1 MNISLRQLRAFA
13 AIGQLGSF
21 TKAADALHAT
31 QPALSAQIND
41 LEDALGVRLFD
52 RSTRSVMITQA
63 GRELL
68 PVVNK
73 ILSDVGM
80 VFTHARDVAQKNI
93 GRVVV
98 AALPSVSSTLLPR
111 AVVRF
116 REQYPG
122 VTITL
127 RDALAERIVKM
138 IRDDEVDF
146 GLTSPAAADPQLEF
160 APLASDRMVAVLPRN
175 HPLAGARRLDL
186 VDLLDT
192 PLILM
197 DRDSSVRRIVD
208 QACAALGRMATPAYE
223 PAFMATAIGMVRAG
237 LGATLLPSS
246 ALEIAAASDLV
257 AHPLPNPELT
267 RQLGILKKRER
278 AHSPAAAAFV
288 ATLAEHAS
296 TWFVRF
302 ASGVRDVPSPGSGS
316 RKTVSHTSARGS
328 RKTRGR

>member
-1 MNISLRQLRAFA
+1 MNISLRQLRAFT

-21 TKAADALHAT
+21 TRAADALHAT
-31 QPALSAQIND
+31 QPALSAQISE
-41 LEDALGVRLFD
+41 LEHMLGVRLFD
-52 RSTRSVMITQA
+52 RSTRSVTLTQA

-68 PVVNK
+68 PVVDK
-73 ILSDVGM
+73 ILGDVALVM
-80 VFTHARDVAQKNI
+80 THARGVAQKNI

-98 AALPSVSSTLLPR
+98 AALPSVSSTLLPQ

-116 REQYPG
+116 RSRFPG

-127 RDALAERIVKM
+127 RDALAERIVRM

-146 GLTSPAAADPQLEF
+146 GLTSAPAADPQLDF
-160 APLASDRMVAVLPRN
+160 TPLASDHMVAVLPRN
-175 HPLAGARRLDL
+175 HPLADAKHLDL
-186 VDLLDT
+186 AQLLDA

-246 ALEIAAASDLV
+246 ALEIASASDLV
-257 AHPLPNPELT
+257 VHPLDNPDLT
-267 RQLGILKKRER
+267 RPLGVLRKKQRSY
-278 AHSPAAAAFV
+278 SPAAAAFV
-288 ATLAEHAS
+288 AELKTFAA
-296 TWFVRF
+296 TWFGD
-302 ASGVRDVPSPGSGS
+302 ASPVKRARSKRR
-316 RKTVSHTSARGS
+316 RKQ
-328 RKTRGR
+328 